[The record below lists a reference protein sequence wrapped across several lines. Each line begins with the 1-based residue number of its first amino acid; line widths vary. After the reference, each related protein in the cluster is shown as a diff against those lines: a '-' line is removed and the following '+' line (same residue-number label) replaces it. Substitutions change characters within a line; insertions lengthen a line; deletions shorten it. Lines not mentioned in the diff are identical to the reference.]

1 MHSSSSRRYSMPDS
15 LKSQDRQAANTAPA
29 ASLSST
35 QAPAASAALQAEWL
49 TAVLQGSFSEV
60 YAIECD
66 SLRLLY
72 MNPAAHANLQ
82 YPQQMLGSLTLLD
95 IAGSPSE
102 KNYRE
107 ILQPLRHGTARQITL
122 DVVLT
127 RQDGTSYPVE
137 LRLLLSALG
146 PTPVFIAIANDL
158 SARYQSARALRASE
172 ARFRAIVS
180 NTPGLVYQFLRQPDG
195 NVTFPYLSDGCYA
208 LLGVSAERLCAD
220 SALFLQ
226 LVLPEDRPSWL
237 ESMAASAA
245 ELKAWNWE
253 GRIWIEAWK
262 DIKWINLRGT
272 PRALDGGLVQWE
284 GIMANITESK
294 LERAEIERSRAQL
307 AELSAHVEQVK
318 EQERTRIAREVH
330 DDLGGNL
337 TAIKMALALLR
348 RRLPPGDAQ
357 LIEKAAYLD
366 LLVDRTFESAHR
378 ISCDLRPGVL
388 DFGIITALEW
398 QAAEFEKHLGI
409 RCIFLSAMSEL
420 DLHPDHAVALFRIFQ
435 EALTNIGKHAHAS
448 QVSVHLGQSGE
459 CVQLEIT
466 DNGCGIAATD
476 RLKPNSFGIRGM
488 VERASALGGE
498 LTVGAAA
505 GGGSIVIIRIPW
517 PAPALP
523 SAPSAPVA
531 ATPAKA
537 ALDDAGPT
545 NSSNVSPD

>member
-1 MHSSSSRRYSMPDS
+1 MPDF
-15 LKSQDRQAANTAPA
+15 LPSQNRQAANAAPA
-29 ASLSST
+29 ADPSSS
-35 QAPAASAALQAEWL
+35 QPPAASTALQAEWL

-72 MNPAAHANLQ
+72 MNPAAHANLR
-82 YPQQMLGSLTLLD
+82 YSPHMLANLTLLD

-102 KNYRE
+102 KSYRK

-158 SARYQSARALRASE
+158 SARYQSARALRTSE

-195 NVTFPYLSDGCYA
+195 KVSFPYLSDGCHA

-220 SALFLQ
+220 SSLFLQ
-226 LVLPEDRPSWL
+226 LVLPEDRPSWR

-330 DDLGGNL
+330 DELGGNL

-348 RRLPPGDAQ
+348 RRLPSGDAR

-388 DFGIITALEW
+388 DFGIITAIEW

-409 RCIFLSAMSEL
+409 RCIFSSSMSEL

-448 QVSVHLGQSGE
+448 QVSVRLSQRGE

-498 LTVGAAA
+498 LTVSAAA
-505 GGGSIVIIRIPW
+505 GGGSIVAIRIPY
-517 PAPALP
+517 PTPGVASLP
-523 SAPSAPVA
+523 SASMA

-537 ALDDAGPT
+537 ALDDPGST
-545 NSSNVSPD
+545 NFE